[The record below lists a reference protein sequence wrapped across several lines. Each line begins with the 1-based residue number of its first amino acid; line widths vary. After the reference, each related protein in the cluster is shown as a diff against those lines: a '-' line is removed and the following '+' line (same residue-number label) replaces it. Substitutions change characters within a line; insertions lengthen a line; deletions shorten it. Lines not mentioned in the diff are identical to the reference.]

1 MKQIDQNG
9 SGQIDFNEFKSA
21 MSKKYFKEFDLE
33 ELKSIFNKY
42 DLDQNGF
49 ITMDEFQIIM
59 SNMGRHMNINE
70 IKSMIHSLDS
80 NQDGKVSFDEFIQL
94 F

>member
-1 MKQIDQNG
+1 MDQNG

-21 MSKKYFKEFDLE
+21 MSNKYLKQLDLQ
-33 ELKSIFNKY
+33 ELKLIFNKY
-42 DLDQNGF
+42 DYDQNGF
-49 ITMDEFQIIM
+49 ITMDEFQRIM

-80 NQDGKVSFDEFIQL
+80 NQDGKISFEEFIQL